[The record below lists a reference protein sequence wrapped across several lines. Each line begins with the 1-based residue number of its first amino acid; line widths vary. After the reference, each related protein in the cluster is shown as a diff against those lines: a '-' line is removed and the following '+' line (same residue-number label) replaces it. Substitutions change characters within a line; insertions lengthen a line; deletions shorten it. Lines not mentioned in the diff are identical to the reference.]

1 MNMIHKNGGNG
12 KRRRAVSGEEEGGER
27 GGGGKFHADTSGL
40 GGLSV
45 ILRKYT

>member
-1 MNMIHKNGGNG
+1 MVKKKGE
-12 KRRRAVSGEEEGGER
+12 KEEE
-27 GGGGKFHADTSGL
+27 GGKFHADTSGL